1 MAARAAKV
9 ARAVEAR
16 AVVARGSAR
25 EVGVREMVRART
37 VAAVEAVLAT
47 DLVAREVAGRVREA
61 SVMVEA
67 TAKAVTAAAAAVE
80 RVVVVMAAAEA
91 AAAVAGE
98 EADVLEETMAAM
110 VKVEV
115 I

>member
-1 MAARAAKV
+1 M
-9 ARAVEAR
+9 
-16 AVVARGSAR
+16 VARGSAR

-37 VAAVEAVLAT
+37 VAAVEAVAT

-91 AAAVAGE
+91 EAAVAAE

>member
-1 MAARAAKV
+1 
-9 ARAVEAR
+9 VEG
-16 AVVARGSAR
+16 V
-25 EVGVREMVRART
+25 VGVR
-37 VAAVEAVLAT
+37 
-47 DLVAREVAGRVREA
+47 
-61 SVMVEA
+61 
-67 TAKAVTAAAAAVE
+67 
-80 RVVVVMAAAEA
+80 AAAEA